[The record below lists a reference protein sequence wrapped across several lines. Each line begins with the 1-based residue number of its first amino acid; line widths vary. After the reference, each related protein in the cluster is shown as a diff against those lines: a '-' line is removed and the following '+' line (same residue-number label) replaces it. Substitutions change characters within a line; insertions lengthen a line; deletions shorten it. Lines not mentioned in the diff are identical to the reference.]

1 MKRSLV
7 ILSSSLLLI
16 CCGSEK
22 LTKEMA
28 YKQIKEELNFPKII
42 DWDLYCA
49 DLEHAKK
56 AIDAGLEEKGFVTVQ
71 RTQKLKDLGDPLIQF
86 TDKATPYLLS
96 TAEKDKALCIQKV
109 KIADEDLAGVTSIQT
124 SDDGKN
130 ALVEYKVI
138 YSNVSDFFGLVP
150 NKDFTEPVVRRANF
164 ILYDDGWK
172 LRGDKLD

>member
-42 DWDLYCA
+42 DQDVYCA
-49 DLEHAKK
+49 DPEHAKK
-56 AIDAGLEEKGFVTVQ
+56 VLDSGLEDKGLLTVQ
-71 RTQKLKDLGDPLIQF
+71 RTQKLKDLGDPLIHF
-86 TDKATPYLLS
+86 TSKATPYLLPTS
-96 TAEKDKALCIQKV
+96 EKDRALNIQKV
-109 KIADEDLAGVTSIQT
+109 KIADEDLVEVTNIQT
-124 SDDGKN
+124 SGDGKE
-130 ALVEYKVI
+130 AQVEYKII
-138 YSNVSDFFGLVP
+138 YSNISDFASLIP
-150 NKDFTEPVVRRANF
+150 NKDFLKPIVRRANF

-172 LRGDKLD
+172 LEDR